1 MAVGRGEKM
10 GELSQHEQDLQ
21 KIAGFRLLDDD
32 FMTRVFDGA
41 TEEMSYVLTV
51 ILGFKV
57 TVIDVRTQYE
67 VKNLRGR
74 SARLDIYAKD
84 DKGVYFNVEIQ
95 RSDRGAGARRARFNS
110 SVVDSNLLDAGS
122 TGYPLPEVYIVFITE
137 NDVLGAG
144 LGIYHIERRIEEL
157 DKPFEDGEHIVYVN
171 GQLNDET
178 DLGHL
183 MHDFR
188 CTSADEIYN
197 PGLAEK
203 VRFFK
208 ETAEGVA
215 AMCKVM
221 EDMRNETAL
230 AKAKQIAENFIRNT
244 KLSDNEIAS
253 NVELPVKEI
262 STLRESLLQTV

>member
-1 MAVGRGEKM
+1 MAVERGEKM

-137 NDVLGAG
+137 NDVLGQ
-144 LGIYHIERRIEEL
+144 
-157 DKPFEDGEHIVYVN
+157 D
-171 GQLNDET
+171 
-178 DLGHL
+178 
-183 MHDFR
+183 
-188 CTSADEIYN
+188 
-197 PGLAEK
+197 
-203 VRFFK
+203 
-208 ETAEGVA
+208 
-215 AMCKVM
+215 
-221 EDMRNETAL
+221 
-230 AKAKQIAENFIRNT
+230 
-244 KLSDNEIAS
+244 
-253 NVELPVKEI
+253 
-262 STLRESLLQTV
+262 